1 MTELENQQ
9 MGTRAHRSRGCG
21 SKFVRCDGAPDPNV
35 VATSLHH
42 SLHAWTTSS
51 EPPIPYK
58 ILLTTS
64 FAPDPLTPLSW
75 TQLSLA
81 MTTFGCPTIGPSFD
95 ATNDARSSQPPGG
108 ASRPPMGNRDGMV
121 LRGGRIVKD
130 SAVDQRKSKKN
141 KRDAP
146 AKRNEAA
153 AEALRRRNRVL
164 ALQQQQQIK
173 EKENAEKK
181 VIKARAKLRFNYVW
195 VGNLRPGYTQKQ
207 ISQIF
212 STSCGRV
219 LSVSIRCS
227 GGKGISIGT
236 KIPDSIRA
244 KEDTQYAH
252 VVFAHHKSARRAI
265 ETLNGLKLHGVPMI
279 VTRHVNHLPEFR
291 VIFDS
296 IMSPTSPES
305 ADTAKVA
312 DEKATRSTTP
322 SSRPIPF
329 EPTEILRGP
338 LSTNLHVCDISFPA
352 DIC

>member
-1 MTELENQQ
+1 M
-9 MGTRAHRSRGCG
+9 
-21 SKFVRCDGAPDPNV
+21 
-35 VATSLHH
+35 
-42 SLHAWTTSS
+42 
-51 EPPIPYK
+51 
-58 ILLTTS
+58 
-64 FAPDPLTPLSW
+64 
-75 TQLSLA
+75 
-81 MTTFGCPTIGPSFD
+81 
-95 ATNDARSSQPPGG
+95 
-108 ASRPPMGNRDGMV
+108 
-121 LRGGRIVKD
+121 KD

-173 EKENAEKK
+173 EKENAERK

-195 VGNLRPGYTQKQ
+195 VGNVRSIHRLHPLNGTDEMPVQLRPGYTQKQ

-279 VTRHVNHLPEFR
+279 V
-291 VIFDS
+291 S
-296 IMSPTSPES
+296 
-305 ADTAKVA
+305 
-312 DEKATRSTTP
+312 
-322 SSRPIPF
+322 
-329 EPTEILRGP
+329 
-338 LSTNLHVCDISFPA
+338 
-352 DIC
+352 